1 MASKFTFNEFCK
13 AAGKP
18 APLIHSLQTN
28 LDLYVPGKQDGYTE
42 AYLIFME
49 KVVAMRTFSVP
60 VDEIADL
67 FRKEKKILELLHVD
81 TITDSPTWYLDACK
95 REDGRSDSRLL
106 LTGHDLGFPI
116 AAKTIQSNLDFGDR
130 DPELFNSREMGEDVC
145 KILRMYLKLL
155 EKIKSRIRTEKPVI
169 ERALFW
175 SEEVFF

>member
-1 MASKFTFNEFCK
+1 MAKKYTFHEFCR
-13 AAGKP
+13 AVGKP
-18 APLIHSLQTN
+18 APIVHSLQTN
-28 LDLYVPGKQDGYTE
+28 LDLYVPNKHEGYPD

-60 VDEIADL
+60 LDEIADL

-95 REDGRSDSRLL
+95 RDGGRSDQCLL
-106 LTGHDLGFPI
+106 LTGHNLGFPI
-116 AAKTIQSNLDFGDR
+116 AAEVIQSNLDFGDR
-130 DPELFNSREMGEDVC
+130 DPELFNSREMGEDVR
-145 KILRMYLKLL
+145 KILRTYLKLI
-155 EKIKSRIRTEKPVI
+155 EKIKDRIQTEKPVI